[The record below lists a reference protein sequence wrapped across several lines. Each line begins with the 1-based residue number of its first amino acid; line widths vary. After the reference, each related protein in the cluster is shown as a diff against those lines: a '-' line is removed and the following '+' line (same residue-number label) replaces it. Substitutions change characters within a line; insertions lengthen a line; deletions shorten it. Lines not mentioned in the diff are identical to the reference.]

1 MVEDHSAAGPADR
14 SRLEK
19 TRLYGRIAI
28 LTGSAVIIC
37 AAVISYFN
45 AADSGS
51 LLSNVGSAV
60 DLALVTLL
68 PYMISAVVA
77 ASTAIAVL
85 AILPALRSVD
95 PAERVLDRIKE
106 LGAGNLATRLNVASE
121 GRIKD
126 IVSELNHAVGNL
138 GHHISTLKIVNRQQ
152 WGTLCCIRDAAR
164 QNDSQAVLR
173 YVEEME
179 KNWRK
184 IAEIEQQLTT

>member
-1 MVEDHSAAGPADR
+1 MVEDHSAVGPADR
-14 SRLEK
+14 TRSEK
-19 TRLYGRIAI
+19 TRLYSRILL

-37 AAVISYFN
+37 AAVITYFN

-51 LLSNVGSAV
+51 LLANVGSAV

-85 AILPALRSVD
+85 AILPAVRSVD
-95 PAERVLDRIKE
+95 PTERVLDRIKE
-106 LGAGNLATRLNVASE
+106 LGAGNLASRLNIASE
-121 GRIKD
+121 GRLKE
-126 IVSELNHAVGNL
+126 IVAELNYAVGNL

-152 WGTLCCIRDAAR
+152 WGSLCRIREAA
-164 QNDSQAVLR
+164 QQGDTQTVLR
-173 YVEEME
+173 HVEEME

>member
-1 MVEDHSAAGPADR
+1 MVEDHSAAAPADR

-19 TRLYGRIAI
+19 TRLYGRIGI

-37 AAVISYFN
+37 AAVITYFN

-51 LLSNVGSAV
+51 LLANVGSAV

-121 GRIKD
+121 GRLKD
-126 IVSELNHAVGNL
+126 IVAELNHAVGNL